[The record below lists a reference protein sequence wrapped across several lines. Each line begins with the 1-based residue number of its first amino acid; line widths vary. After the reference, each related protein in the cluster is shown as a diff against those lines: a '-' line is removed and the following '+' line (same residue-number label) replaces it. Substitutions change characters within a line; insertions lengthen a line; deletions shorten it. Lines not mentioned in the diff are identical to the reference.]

1 MGKSG
6 GCQGQM
12 RSQCSLILPAGFI
25 SQCRLGGLVGYAVL
39 YPSAAPEERR
49 LDPARGAWSVFMQM
63 AAVEWSRADSSTP
76 ARSFIPEDTSPLTS
90 RRPRLFFPPKG
101 SSCYQNRAYIQYYWT
116 SRLFPDIEPKHM
128 AYVCIK
134 ANRQDKIKGSNIV
147 RNFIQVD
154 RRMPLRGLLVK
165 LE

>member
-12 RSQCSLILPAGFI
+12 RSQCSLILPASFI

-63 AAVEWSRADSSTP
+63 AAVEWSRADSSTSP
-76 ARSFIPEDTSPLTS
+76 ILHTKGHSTTDKQQAAPLFSSQGLFLLPEPGIYPIGYFLTLNPNIWRMFVSKQTGKIRS
-90 RRPRLFFPPKG
+90 KG
-101 SSCYQNRAYIQYYWT
+101 PTLCAISSKWT
-116 SRLFPDIEPKHM
+116 EECL
-128 AYVCIK
+128 
-134 ANRQDKIKGSNIV
+134 
-147 RNFIQVD
+147 
-154 RRMPLRGLLVK
+154 
-165 LE
+165 

>member
-6 GCQGQM
+6 GQGQM
-12 RSQCSLILPAGFI
+12 RSQCSLILPASFI

-76 ARSFIPEDTSPLTS
+76 ARSFIPRDTPPLTT
-90 RRPRLFFPPKG
+90 RRPRLFFSSQGLFLLPEPGIYLIGYFLTLNQNIWHKG
-101 SSCYQNRAYIQYYWT
+101 SSCYQNRAYIQY
-116 SRLFPDIEPKHM
+116 
-128 AYVCIK
+128 
-134 ANRQDKIKGSNIV
+134 
-147 RNFIQVD
+147 
-154 RRMPLRGLLVK
+154 
-165 LE
+165 

>member
-12 RSQCSLILPAGFI
+12 RSQCSLILPASFI

-63 AAVEWSRADSSTP
+63 AAVEWSRADSSTSPILHTKGHSTTDKQQAAPLFSSQGLFLLTEP
-76 ARSFIPEDTSPLTS
+76 AIYPIGYFLTLNPNIWRMFVSKQTGKIRS
-90 RRPRLFFPPKG
+90 KG
-101 SSCYQNRAYIQYYWT
+101 PTLCAISSKWT
-116 SRLFPDIEPKHM
+116 EECL
-128 AYVCIK
+128 
-134 ANRQDKIKGSNIV
+134 
-147 RNFIQVD
+147 
-154 RRMPLRGLLVK
+154 
-165 LE
+165 

>member
-12 RSQCSLILPAGFI
+12 RSQCSLILPASFI

-63 AAVEWSRADSSTP
+63 AAEEWSRADSSTSP
-76 ARSFIPEDTSPLTS
+76 ILHTKGHSTTDKQEAAPLFSSQGLFLLPEPGIYSIGYFLTLNPNIWRMFVSKQTGKIRS
-90 RRPRLFFPPKG
+90 KG
-101 SSCYQNRAYIQYYWT
+101 PTLCAISSKWT
-116 SRLFPDIEPKHM
+116 EECL
-128 AYVCIK
+128 
-134 ANRQDKIKGSNIV
+134 
-147 RNFIQVD
+147 
-154 RRMPLRGLLVK
+154 
-165 LE
+165 

>member
-12 RSQCSLILPAGFI
+12 RSQCSLILPASFI

-63 AAVEWSRADSSTP
+63 AAVEWSRADSSTSP
-76 ARSFIPEDTSPLTS
+76 ILHTKGHSTTDNQDAAPLFSSQGLFLLPEPGIYPIGYFLTLNPNIWRMFVSKQTGKIRS
-90 RRPRLFFPPKG
+90 KG
-101 SSCYQNRAYIQYYWT
+101 PTLCAISSKWT
-116 SRLFPDIEPKHM
+116 EECL
-128 AYVCIK
+128 
-134 ANRQDKIKGSNIV
+134 
-147 RNFIQVD
+147 
-154 RRMPLRGLLVK
+154 
-165 LE
+165 